1 MKTDLVYVKEIA
13 MNRLGNVKDWNV
25 VKNWKFLFVGLA
37 VVALNVLTQLAMFAL
52 ANFDG
57 TNLLIAAALILL
69 GLILTG
75 KLGLWKS
82 EQKWGMGA
90 NVGFVALAFIV
101 MFGLKI
107 IGGQLIM
114 LEEGYGQTTANQEI
128 INNSG
133 LPTLVLF
140 LFTVFFAPVLEELLF
155 RGILMGK
162 VFGKDSIVGLLL
174 SSFLFG
180 LIHNPTNIGSWV
192 VYGGMGLVLGLAY
205 RISGKYTNALILHS
219 LNNLIGFLLMLLMQS
234 LGLI

>member
-1 MKTDLVYVKEIA
+1 

-25 VKNWKFLFVGLA
+25 VKNWKFLLVGLV
-37 VVALNVLTQLAMFAL
+37 VVALNVLTQMAMSAL
-52 ANFDG
+52 PNFDG
-57 TNLLIAAALILL
+57 TNLLIAAALLL
-69 GLILTG
+69 FAVVVGLVLTS
-75 KLGLWKS
+75 KIGLWKS
-82 EQKWGMGA
+82 EQKWGMLK
-90 NVGFVALAFIV
+90 NIGFVVLAFIV

-114 LEEGYGQTTANQEI
+114 LEEGYGQTTANQEV

-133 LPTLVLF
+133 LPALLLF
-140 LFTVFFAPVLEELLF
+140 LFAVLFAPVLEELIF

-162 VFGKDSIVGLLL
+162 VFGKDSNVGLLL

-205 RISGKYTNALILHS
+205 RISGKYTNALILHMV
-219 LNNLIGFLLMLLMQS
+219 NNFLSVLLMLLLQS
-234 LGLI
+234 IGFI

>member
-1 MKTDLVYVKEIA
+1 

-25 VKNWKFLFVGLA
+25 VKNWKFLLVGL
-37 VVALNVLTQLAMFAL
+37 VVLALNVLTQMAMSAL
-52 ANFDG
+52 PNFDG
-57 TNLLIAAALILL
+57 TNLLIAAALLL
-69 GLILTG
+69 FAVVVGLVLTS
-75 KLGLWKS
+75 KIGLWKS
-82 EQKWGMGA
+82 EQKWGMLKNIA
-90 NVGFVALAFIV
+90 FVVLAFIV

-114 LEEGYGQTTANQEI
+114 LEEGYGQTTANQEV

-133 LPTLVLF
+133 LPVLLLF
-140 LFTVFFAPVLEELLF
+140 LFAVLFAPVLEELIF

-162 VFGKDSIVGLLL
+162 VFGKDSNVGLLL

-205 RISGKYTNALILHS
+205 RISGKYTNALILHMV
-219 LNNLIGFLLMLLMQS
+219 NNFLSVLLMLLLQS
-234 LGLI
+234 IGFI

>member
-1 MKTDLVYVKEIA
+1 

-25 VKNWKFLFVGLA
+25 VKNWKFLLVGL
-37 VVALNVLTQLAMFAL
+37 VVVVLNVLTQLAMLAL
-52 ANFDG
+52 PNFDG
-57 TNLLIAAALILL
+57 TNLLIAAALLL
-69 GLILTG
+69 FAVVVGLVLTS
-75 KLGLWKS
+75 KIGLWKS
-82 EQKWGMGA
+82 EQKWGMLK
-90 NVGFVALAFIV
+90 NIGFVVLAFIV

-114 LEEGYGQTTANQEI
+114 LEEGYGQTTANQEV

-133 LPTLVLF
+133 LPVLLLF
-140 LFTVFFAPVLEELLF
+140 LFAVLFAPVLEELIF

-162 VFGKDSIVGLLL
+162 VFGKDSNVGLLL

-205 RISGKYTNALILHS
+205 RISGKYTNALILHMV
-219 LNNLIGFLLMLLMQS
+219 NNFLSVLLMLLLQS
-234 LGLI
+234 IGFI

>member
-1 MKTDLVYVKEIA
+1 

-25 VKNWKFLFVGLA
+25 VKNWKFLLVGLI
-37 VVALNVLTQLAMFAL
+37 VVALNVLTQMAMFAL
-52 ANFDG
+52 PNFDG
-57 TNLLIAAALILL
+57 ANLLIAATLL
-69 GLILTG
+69 LFAVVVGLVLTS
-75 KLGLWKS
+75 KIGLWKS
-82 EQKWGMGA
+82 EQKWGMLK
-90 NVGFVALAFIV
+90 NIGFVVLAFIV

-114 LEEGYGQTTANQEI
+114 LEEGYGQTTANQEV

-133 LPTLVLF
+133 LPALLLF
-140 LFTVFFAPVLEELLF
+140 LFAVLFAPVLEELIF

-162 VFGKDSIVGLLL
+162 VFGKDSNVGLLL

-192 VYGGMGLVLGLAY
+192 VYGGMGLVLGLVY
-205 RISGKYTNALILHS
+205 RISGNYSNALILHS
-219 LNNLIGFLLMLLMQS
+219 LNNLLGFLLMLVMKS

>member
-1 MKTDLVYVKEIA
+1 
-13 MNRLGNVKDWNV
+13 MNRLGSVKDWNV
-25 VKNWKFLFVGLA
+25 VKNWKFLLVGLA
-37 VVALNVLTQLAMFAL
+37 IVALNVVAQMAIFSLP
-52 ANFDG
+52 NFDG
-57 TNLLIAAALILL
+57 NNLLLAVAILL
-69 GLILTG
+69 VAVVLGLMVTG

-82 EQKWGMGA
+82 EQKWGMLK
-90 NVGFVALAFIV
+90 NIGFVVLAFIV

-114 LEEGYGQTTANQEI
+114 LEEGYGQTTANQEV

-133 LPTLVLF
+133 LPALLLF
-140 LFTVFFAPVLEELLF
+140 LFAVLFAPVLEELIF

-162 VFGKDSIVGLLL
+162 VFGKDSNVGLLL

-205 RISGKYTNALILHS
+205 RISGKYTNALILHMV
-219 LNNLIGFLLMLLMQS
+219 NNFLSVLLMLLLQS
-234 LGLI
+234 IGFI

>member
-1 MKTDLVYVKEIA
+1 

-25 VKNWKFLFVGLA
+25 VKNWKFLLVGL
-37 VVALNVLTQLAMFAL
+37 VVLALNGLTQMAMFAL
-52 ANFDG
+52 PNFDG
-57 TNLLIAAALILL
+57 TNLLIAAALLL
-69 GLILTG
+69 LAVVVGLVLTS
-75 KLGLWKS
+75 KIGLWKS
-82 EQKWGMGA
+82 EQKWGMLK
-90 NVGFVALAFIV
+90 NIGFVVLAFIV

-114 LEEGYGQTTANQEI
+114 LEEGYGQTTANQEV

-133 LPTLVLF
+133 LPVLLLF
-140 LFTVFFAPVLEELLF
+140 LFAVLFAPVLEELIF

-162 VFGKDSIVGLLL
+162 VFGKDSNVGLLL

-205 RISGKYTNALILHS
+205 RISGKYTNALILHMV
-219 LNNLIGFLLMLLMQS
+219 NNFLSVLLMLLLQS
-234 LGLI
+234 IGFI

>member
-1 MKTDLVYVKEIA
+1 

-25 VKNWKFLFVGLA
+25 VKNWKFLLVGLA
-37 VVALNVLTQLAMFAL
+37 VLVLNGLTQMAMSAL
-52 ANFDG
+52 PNFDG
-57 TNLLIAAALILL
+57 NNLLIAAALILL
-69 GLILTG
+69 AVVVGLVLTS
-75 KLGLWKS
+75 KIGLWKS
-82 EQKWGMGA
+82 EQKWGMLK
-90 NVGFVALAFIV
+90 NIGFVVLAFIV
-101 MFGLKI
+101 MLGLKI

-133 LPTLVLF
+133 LPALLLF
-140 LFTVFFAPVLEELLF
+140 LFAVLFAPVLEELIF

-162 VFGKDSIVGLLL
+162 VFGKDSNVGLLL

-205 RISGKYTNALILHS
+205 RISGKYTNALILHMV
-219 LNNLIGFLLMLLMQS
+219 NNFLSVLLMLLLQS
-234 LGLI
+234 IGFI

>member
-1 MKTDLVYVKEIA
+1 
-13 MNRLGNVKDWNV
+13 MNRLGSVKDWNV
-25 VKNWKFLFVGLA
+25 VKNWKFLLVGLA
-37 VVALNVLTQLAMFAL
+37 VVALNVVAQLAIFAL
-52 ANFDG
+52 PNFDG
-57 TNLLIAAALILL
+57 HNLLLAVAILL
-69 GLILTG
+69 LAVVLGLMVTG

-82 EQKWGMGA
+82 EQKWGA
-90 NVGFVALAFIV
+90 FTNIGFVTLAFIV
-101 MFGLKI
+101 MFGLKM
-107 IGGQLIM
+107 IGGQLIA

-192 VYGGMGLVLGLAY
+192 VYGGMGLVLGLAF

-219 LNNLIGFLLMLLMQS
+219 LNNLLGFMLMLLMQS

>member
-1 MKTDLVYVKEIA
+1 

-25 VKNWKFLFVGLA
+25 VKNWKFLLVGLV
-37 VVALNVLTQLAMFAL
+37 VVALNVLTQMAMFAL
-52 ANFDG
+52 PNFDG
-57 TNLLIAAALILL
+57 PNLLIAAALILL
-69 GLILTG
+69 AVVVGLVLTS
-75 KLGLWKS
+75 KIGLWKS
-82 EQKWGMGA
+82 EQKWGMLK
-90 NVGFVALAFIV
+90 NIGFVVLGFIV

-114 LEEGYGQTTANQEI
+114 LEEGYVQTTANQEI

-133 LPTLVLF
+133 LPVLLMF
-140 LFTVFFAPVLEELLF
+140 LFAVLFAPVLEELIF

-162 VFGKDSIVGLLL
+162 VFGKDSNVGLLL

-205 RISGKYTNALILHS
+205 RISGKYSNALILHC

>member
-1 MKTDLVYVKEIA
+1 
-13 MNRLGNVKDWNV
+13 MNRLGSVKDWNV
-25 VKNWKFLFVGLA
+25 VKNWKFLLVGLA
-37 VVALNVLTQLAMFAL
+37 VVVLNVLTQMAMFAL
-52 ANFDG
+52 PNFDG

-69 GLILTG
+69 AVVVGLVLTS
-75 KLGLWKS
+75 KIGLWKS
-82 EQKWGMGA
+82 EQKWGMLK
-90 NVGFVALAFIV
+90 NIGFVALAFIV

-114 LEEGYGQTTANQEI
+114 LEEGYGQTTANQEV

-133 LPTLVLF
+133 LPVLLLF
-140 LFTVFFAPVLEELLF
+140 LFAVLFAPVLEELIF

-162 VFGKDSIVGLLL
+162 VFGKDSNVGLLL

>member
-1 MKTDLVYVKEIA
+1 

-25 VKNWKFLFVGLA
+25 VKNWKFLLVGLT
-37 VVALNVLTQLAMFAL
+37 VLALNVLTQMAMSAL
-52 ANFDG
+52 PNFDG
-57 TNLLIAAALILL
+57 TNLLIAAALLL
-69 GLILTG
+69 FAVVVGLVLTS
-75 KLGLWKS
+75 KIGLWKS
-82 EQKWGMGA
+82 EQKWGMLK
-90 NVGFVALAFIV
+90 NIGFVVLAFIV

-114 LEEGYGQTTANQEI
+114 LEEGYGQTTANQEV

-133 LPTLVLF
+133 LPALLLF
-140 LFTVFFAPVLEELLF
+140 LFAVLFAPVLEELIF

-162 VFGKDSIVGLLL
+162 VFGKDSNIGLLL

-205 RISGKYTNALILHS
+205 RISGKYTNALILHMV
-219 LNNLIGFLLMLLMQS
+219 NNFLSVLLMLLLQS
-234 LGLI
+234 IGFI

>member
-1 MKTDLVYVKEIA
+1 
-13 MNRLGNVKDWNV
+13 MNRLGSVKDWNV
-25 VKNWKFLFVGLA
+25 VKNWKFLLVGLA
-37 VVALNVLTQLAMFAL
+37 VVVLNVLTQMAMFAL
-52 ANFDG
+52 PNFDG

-69 GLILTG
+69 AVVVGLVLTS
-75 KLGLWKS
+75 KIGLWKS
-82 EQKWGMGA
+82 EQKWGMLK
-90 NVGFVALAFIV
+90 NIGFVALAFIV

-114 LEEGYGQTTANQEI
+114 LEEGYGQTTANQEV

-133 LPTLVLF
+133 LPVLLLF
-140 LFTVFFAPVLEELLF
+140 LFAVLFAPVLEELIF

-162 VFGKDSIVGLLL
+162 VFGKDSNVGLLL

-205 RISGKYTNALILHS
+205 RISGNYTNALILHS

>member
-1 MKTDLVYVKEIA
+1 
-13 MNRLGNVKDWNV
+13 MNRLGSIKDWNV
-25 VKNWKFLFVGLA
+25 VKNWKFLLVGLV

-52 ANFDG
+52 PNFDG
-57 TNLLIAAALILL
+57 NNLLIAAALILLAVLL

-75 KLGLWKS
+75 KLGLWKG

-90 NVGFVALAFIV
+90 NVGFVTLAFIV

-114 LEEGYGQTTANQEI
+114 LEEGYGQTTANQEV

-133 LPTLVLF
+133 LPVLLLF
-140 LFTVFFAPVLEELLF
+140 LFAVLFAPVLEELIF

-162 VFGKDSIVGLLL
+162 VFGKDSNVGLLL

-205 RISGKYTNALILHS
+205 RISGKYTNALILHMV
-219 LNNLIGFLLMLLMQS
+219 NNFLSVLLMLLLQS
-234 LGLI
+234 IGFI

>member
-1 MKTDLVYVKEIA
+1 

-25 VKNWKFLFVGLA
+25 VKNWKFLLVGLA
-37 VVALNVLTQLAMFAL
+37 VVALNVLTQMAMFTL
-52 ANFDG
+52 PNFDG
-57 TNLLIAAALILL
+57 NNLLIAAAFLLVAVVL

-75 KLGLWKS
+75 KLGLWKG

-140 LFTVFFAPVLEELLF
+140 LFAVFFAPVLEELFF

>member
-1 MKTDLVYVKEIA
+1 

-25 VKNWKFLFVGLA
+25 VKNWKFLLVGL
-37 VVALNVLTQLAMFAL
+37 VVLALNVLTQMAMSAL
-52 ANFDG
+52 PNFDG
-57 TNLLIAAALILL
+57 TNLLIAAALLL
-69 GLILTG
+69 FAVVVGLVLTS
-75 KLGLWKS
+75 KIGLWKS
-82 EQKWGMGA
+82 EQKWGMLKNIA
-90 NVGFVALAFIV
+90 FVVLAFIV

-114 LEEGYGQTTANQEI
+114 LEEGYGQTTANQEV

-133 LPTLVLF
+133 LPVLLLF
-140 LFTVFFAPVLEELLF
+140 LFAVLFAPVLEELIF

-162 VFGKDSIVGLLL
+162 VFGKDSNIGLLL

-205 RISGKYTNALILHS
+205 RISGKYTNALILHMV
-219 LNNLIGFLLMLLMQS
+219 NNFLSVLLMLLLQS
-234 LGLI
+234 IGFI

>member
-1 MKTDLVYVKEIA
+1 

-25 VKNWKFLFVGLA
+25 VKNWKFLLVGLA
-37 VVALNVLTQLAMFAL
+37 VVVLNVLTQMAMFAL
-52 ANFDG
+52 PNFDG
-57 TNLLIAAALILL
+57 ANLLIAAALILL
-69 GLILTG
+69 AVMVGLVLTS
-75 KLGLWKS
+75 KIGLWKS
-82 EQKWGMGA
+82 EQKWGMLK
-90 NVGFVALAFIV
+90 NIGFIVLAFIV

-107 IGGQLIM
+107 IGGQLIL
-114 LEEGYGQTTANQEI
+114 LEEGYVQTTANQEI

-133 LPTLVLF
+133 LPVLLLF
-140 LFTVFFAPVLEELLF
+140 LFAVFFAPVLEELIF

-205 RISGKYTNALILHS
+205 RISGNYTDALILHS

>member
-1 MKTDLVYVKEIA
+1 
-13 MNRLGNVKDWNV
+13 
-25 VKNWKFLFVGLA
+25 
-37 VVALNVLTQLAMFAL
+37 
-52 ANFDG
+52 
-57 TNLLIAAALILL
+57 
-69 GLILTG
+69 
-75 KLGLWKS
+75 
-82 EQKWGMGA
+82 MGA

-114 LEEGYGQTTANQEI
+114 LEEGYGQTTANQEV

-133 LPTLVLF
+133 LPTLILF

-192 VYGGMGLVLGLAY
+192 VYGGMGLPGLAY

-219 LNNLIGFLLMLLMQS
+219 LNNLFGFLLMLLMQS

>member
-1 MKTDLVYVKEIA
+1 

-25 VKNWKFLFVGLA
+25 VKNWKFLLVGLA
-37 VVALNVLTQLAMFAL
+37 VLVLNGLTQMAMSAL
-52 ANFDG
+52 PNFDG
-57 TNLLIAAALILL
+57 ANLLTAAALLL
-69 GLILTG
+69 FAVVVGLVLTS
-75 KLGLWKS
+75 KIGLWKS
-82 EQKWGMGA
+82 EQKWGMLK
-90 NVGFVALAFIV
+90 NIGFVVLAFIV

-114 LEEGYGQTTANQEI
+114 LEEGYGQTTANQEV

-133 LPTLVLF
+133 LPVLLLF
-140 LFTVFFAPVLEELLF
+140 LFAVLFAPVLEELIF

-162 VFGKDSIVGLLL
+162 VFGKDSNVGLLL

-205 RISGKYTNALILHS
+205 RISGKYTNALILHMV
-219 LNNLIGFLLMLLMQS
+219 NNFLSVLLMLLLQS
-234 LGLI
+234 IGFI

>member
-1 MKTDLVYVKEIA
+1 

-25 VKNWKFLFVGLA
+25 VKNWKFLLVGL
-37 VVALNVLTQLAMFAL
+37 VVVVLNVLTQMAMFAL
-52 ANFDG
+52 PNFDG

-69 GLILTG
+69 AVVVGLVLTS
-75 KLGLWKS
+75 KIGLWKS
-82 EQKWGMGA
+82 EQKWGMLK
-90 NVGFVALAFIV
+90 NIGFVVLAFIV

-162 VFGKDSIVGLLL
+162 VFGKDSNVGLLL

-219 LNNLIGFLLMLLMQS
+219 LNNLLGFLLMLLMQS

>member
-1 MKTDLVYVKEIA
+1 

-25 VKNWKFLFVGLA
+25 VKNWKFLLVGLV
-37 VVALNVLTQLAMFAL
+37 VVALNVLTQMAMSAL
-52 ANFDG
+52 PNFDG
-57 TNLLIAAALILL
+57 TNLLIAAALLL
-69 GLILTG
+69 FAVVVGLVLTS
-75 KLGLWKS
+75 KIGLWKS
-82 EQKWGMGA
+82 EQKWGMLK
-90 NVGFVALAFIV
+90 NIGFVVLAFIV

-114 LEEGYGQTTANQEI
+114 LEEGYGQTTANQEV

-133 LPTLVLF
+133 LPVLLLF
-140 LFTVFFAPVLEELLF
+140 LFAVLFAPVLEELIF

-162 VFGKDSIVGLLL
+162 VFGKDSNVGLLL

-205 RISGKYTNALILHS
+205 RISGKYTNALILHMV
-219 LNNLIGFLLMLLMQS
+219 NNFLSVLLMLLLQS
-234 LGLI
+234 IGFI

>member
-1 MKTDLVYVKEIA
+1 

-37 VVALNVLTQLAMFAL
+37 VLALNVLTQMAMSAL
-52 ANFDG
+52 PNFDG

-69 GLILTG
+69 AVVVGLVLTS
-75 KLGLWKS
+75 KIGLWKS
-82 EQKWGMGA
+82 EQKWGMLK
-90 NVGFVALAFIV
+90 NIGFVVLAFIV

-114 LEEGYGQTTANQEI
+114 LEEGYGQTTANQEV

-133 LPTLVLF
+133 LPALLLF
-140 LFTVFFAPVLEELLF
+140 LFAVLFAPVLEELIF

-162 VFGKDSIVGLLL
+162 VFGKDSNVGLLL
-174 SSFLFG
+174 SSSLFG

-205 RISGKYTNALILHS
+205 RISGKYTNALILHMV
-219 LNNLIGFLLMLLMQS
+219 NNFLSVLLMLLLQS
-234 LGLI
+234 IGFI